1 MLKAV
6 FFDAAGTLF
15 DAREPVGHTYA
26 RIARLH
32 GLHADDAAVSAGF
45 RRAFAS
51 TPGLAFGP
59 SRSAADLRRL
69 EREWWHGLVH
79 RSFAGLG
86 EFDSF
91 DAFFDKLFAYFAD
104 PTSWLPMPEVNATLQ
119 RLKDTNLKLGII
131 SNFDH
136 RLYRIL
142 DGLELRPFFDTI
154 TISSEAGYAK
164 PARQIFAAALSS
176 LNVNAAEAAH
186 VGDSERMDV
195 RGAQAA
201 GLRAILI
208 EVGKISGQISATAQS
223 GIIRVSSLAQM
234 IEVMRLLGLT

>member
-26 RIARLH
+26 RIARQH
-32 GLHADDAAVSAGF
+32 GLSADDAQVSAGF

-59 SRSAADLRRL
+59 GRDAEEIRRL
-69 EREWWHGLVH
+69 EREWWYDLVR
-79 RSFAGLG
+79 RSFEGLG

-91 DAFFDKLFAYFAD
+91 DVFFAELFAYFGD
-104 PTSWLPMPEVNATLQ
+104 PSSWLPLHEAHSVLR
-119 RLKDTNLKLGII
+119 RLKETNLKLGII

-142 DGLELRPFFDTI
+142 DGLSLRSFFDSV

-164 PARQIFAAALSS
+164 PAGQIFATALSS
-176 LNVNAAEAAH
+176 LEVAAAEAAH
-186 VGDSERMDV
+186 VGDSADMDV
-195 RGAQAA
+195 RGAQDA

-208 EVGKISGQISATAQS
+208 DTGATVSAAASTEVT
-223 GIIRVSSLAQM
+223 RVSSLAQM
-234 IEVMRLLGLT
+234 IEVMRLLRFT

>member
-26 RIARLH
+26 RIARMH
-32 GLHADDAAVSAGF
+32 GVESDDAAVTAGF

-59 SRSAADLRRL
+59 GRHADEIRRL
-69 EREWWHGLVH
+69 EREWWYGLVR
-79 RSFAGLG
+79 RSFEGLG
-86 EFDSF
+86 AFDSF
-91 DAFFDKLFAYFAD
+91 DAFFEELFAYFAD
-104 PTSWLPMPEVNATLQ
+104 AANWRPLEGAHSALQ
-119 RLKDTNLKLGII
+119 HLKEAGLRLGII
-131 SNFDH
+131 SNFDF

-142 DGLELRPFFDTI
+142 AGLELRPFFETI

-164 PARQIFAAALSS
+164 PAREIFATALGS
-176 LNVNAAEAAH
+176 LGVNADEAAH
-186 VGDSERMDV
+186 VGDSEHLDV
-195 RGAQAA
+195 RGAQDA

-208 EVGKISGQISATAQS
+208 DVASDRVGAGAGAAPRIA
-223 GIIRVSSLAQM
+223 SLAET
-234 IEVMRLLGLT
+234 IEVVRLLRFSE